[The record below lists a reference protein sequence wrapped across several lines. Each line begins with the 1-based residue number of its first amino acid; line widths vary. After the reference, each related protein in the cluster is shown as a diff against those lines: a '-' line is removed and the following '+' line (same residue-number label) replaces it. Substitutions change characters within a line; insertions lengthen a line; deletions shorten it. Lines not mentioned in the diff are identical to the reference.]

1 MLKNF
6 LFIVSILFSNLAC
19 SNEESFKKIVDSY
32 TKIAYAT
39 YEDSLIS
46 AKSLRNAIDYFLS
59 NPTSENLSLAK
70 SAWLASR
77 IPYQQSE
84 VFRFYGGMKALFFC
98 MGCLVVTICK
108 PSCISS

>member
-1 MLKNF
+1 MKSHLKK
-6 LFIVSILFSNLAC
+6 LLILTL
-19 SNEESFKKIVDSY
+19 KL
-32 TKIAYAT
+32 AYAT

-84 VFRFYGGMKALFFC
+84 VFRFGNTIVDNGKA
-98 MGCLVVTICK
+98 K
-108 PSCISS
+108 